1 MKDQITKTLPR
12 NNWEGIV
19 ISENNEPLVEMVATN
34 RIQLSE
40 ISDKPYETSF
50 FVRKTV
56 ADKLVR
62 VSETLPEGLLLV
74 IMEGYRSTES
84 QQKLWD
90 EKYEKLQKENPTWPA
105 EQIEQQVRLLIAK
118 PLPLANHH
126 CGGAIDVTLAYD
138 NGEFVDMGTPYI
150 DLIED
155 NQMNDFLKKIPMLSE
170 EITEEQKINRAV
182 LRNAMDTEDFVWYP
196 GEWWHYCFGDRMWAV
211 YSGKGECVYG
221 SVDLF

>member
-1 MKDQITKTLPR
+1 MIHQITKTLPR
-12 NNWEGIV
+12 SNWEGII

-34 RIQLSE
+34 RIQLSA

-56 ADKLVR
+56 AEKLVR
-62 VSETLPEGLLLV
+62 VSEALPEGLSLV
-74 IMEGYRSTES
+74 IIEGYRSTES
-84 QQKLWD
+84 QQTLWD
-90 EKYEKLQKENPTWPA
+90 EKYKNLQKENPTWST

-155 NQMNDFLKKIPMLSE
+155 NQMSGFLKKIPMLSE
-170 EITEEQKINRAV
+170 EITEKQKANRAL
-182 LRNAMDTEDFVWYP
+182 LRDAMDTEDFVWYP

-221 SVDLF
+221 SVEL